1 MKTKKFMKYL
11 VIVVCAVVILVSA
24 LTVFGTWSFL
34 SKATT
39 TVVDLLN
46 TVEKTALTV
55 GAALDRVTMRMDQ
68 ANQIAQEF
76 QSGAEQ
82 VSQSVKDQGVILTLL
97 PLVRDQKL
105 KDAVQSIQDTYLG
118 LKDTLESFAYWV
130 EVTRQ
135 LPFLR
140 LVGVDTGVLQSVGD
154 KITNL
159 QTLADKI
166 TGSVSEIRAQTA
178 TGVEKVA
185 TAVGNFNA
193 QLADINNNLS
203 QVRTQVQMVETT
215 AGQLKTTIPAIFTS
229 WAFFITIFLSWVI
242 YSQVV
247 FIRRSLLELR
257 AIRELTDGSPQP
269 EKELESGK

>member
-229 WAFFITIFLSWVI
+229 WAFFITIFLGWVI

>member
-166 TGSVSEIRAQTA
+166 TGSVSEIRSQTA
-178 TGVEKVA
+178 SGVEKVA

-203 QVRTQVQMVETT
+203 QVRAQVQMVETT

-229 WAFFITIFLSWVI
+229 WAFFITIFLGWVI

-247 FIRRSLLELR
+247 FIRRSLLELK

-269 EKELESGK
+269 DKEMESGK

>member
-166 TGSVSEIRAQTA
+166 TGSVSEIRSQTA

-229 WAFFITIFLSWVI
+229 WAFFITIFLGWVI